1 MFVCIERERERK
13 RKRKRKRKRERKRE
27 GGGGEGGEEGVFVKK
42 TDVKYDQAVSRTCLL
57 CADVVLKTSDE
68 KKDDTDEE
76 GAKATPPVKSS
87 PFSQASSLT
96 FNVETSSS
104 GHAFGVMAMN
114 EEGAQNGVASEPK

>member
-1 MFVCIERERERK
+1 M
-13 RKRKRKRKRERKRE
+13 
-27 GGGGEGGEEGVFVKK
+27 KK

-57 CADVVLKTSDE
+57 CADCLVLKTDDE
-68 KKDDTDEE
+68 KKDDTDGE

-104 GHAFGVMAMN
+104 GHAFGVMAMS